1 MIENRSRGGRW
12 GDDVRPQYLL
22 PLRSRNGTPRKKM
35 AVKQIE
41 MYFAPYFVFLFAPLA
56 ILLARPS
63 LSQILGS
70 WGENGRTFYLS
81 RDAEAESRVWL
92 L

>member
-22 PLRSRNGTPRKKM
+22 PLRSRNGTRRKRM

-41 MYFAPYFVFLFAPLA
+41 MYFAPYFVLVFAPLA
-56 ILLARPS
+56 ILLAQP
-63 LSQILGS
+63 
-70 WGENGRTFYLS
+70 
-81 RDAEAESRVWL
+81 
-92 L
+92 